1 MDLKGVLDGGM
12 FIGRSGSSY
21 VVLEPNG
28 YQTSLP
34 EVLLRLSVGARV
46 CSVSW
51 GVTTP
56 GDLSYAVYGRLL
68 TSVPIHS
75 PEWRSGLQPRALDQD
90 LAVLDQ
96 VTTSIRD
103 GHLTYPAH
111 AVAHEAGAMS
121 VVESCTRVRLDLDWL
136 SRPHPFLRREADVPA
151 NPSMPGWFA
160 DLDPDVDS
168 RLRLAD
174 PDLLALAVRQAL
186 TDVLARH
193 DLLDSP
199 GVRPALDLLASGQA
213 AAQPPRL
220 EGPGSLTGQLQE
232 EFEARRFEVAPHDDP
247 RLRRWQ
253 AAMALARAFS
263 RFRDDVLD
271 PLGSVYLAAGDEWPH
286 IRNTLLRLLDS

>member
-90 LAVLDQ
+90 LAVLEQ

-111 AVAHEAGAMS
+111 AVAHEAGA
-121 VVESCTRVRLDLDWL
+121 R
-136 SRPHPFLRREADVPA
+136 
-151 NPSMPGWFA
+151 
-160 DLDPDVDS
+160 
-168 RLRLAD
+168 
-174 PDLLALAVRQAL
+174 AVRQAI

-213 AAQPPRL
+213 AAQPPGL
-220 EGPGSLTGQLQE
+220 EGPGSLTNQLQE

-286 IRNTLLRLLDS
+286 IRTTLLRLLNS